1 VATMSGFYY
10 HQNSEPYQQLSLSH
24 VPEQTSSSFEFR

>member
-1 VATMSGFYY
+1 MSGFYF

-24 VPEQTSSSFEFR
+24 VPERSTSSFEFR